1 MFVLNPGRYVVGDP
15 ALILDEATFKRLC
28 AAGTRF
34 NALTLKTG
42 NGPIIAPAT
51 GGNGDF
57 VTDLGRS
64 LRTDSGHM
72 AFVPYGL
79 AGRLLTS
86 DVIRISLQRPAL
98 LYFSS
103 RSNIV
108 LDGKLTIYCSQ
119 YQSSSM

>member
-15 ALILDEATFKRLC
+15 ALILDDPTFKNLC
-28 AAGTRF
+28 ASGTRF
-34 NALTLKTG
+34 NALTLSTPQG
-42 NGPIIAPAT
+42 QIIAPAT

-57 VTDLGRS
+57 VTDMGRS
-64 LRTDSGHM
+64 LRTASGHM

-86 DVIRISLQRPAL
+86 DVIRISLASPAI
-98 LYFSS
+98 LYFSPS
-103 RSNIV
+103 SNII

-119 YQSSSM
+119 YQSSSI